1 MIRLTR
7 REKFGVIALATFTAA
22 WLLFA
27 YAVKP
32 AMGRLKTL
40 ARVMPEK
47 QRELR
52 ALRATADEYT
62 ALRNRLRDLSTRAA
76 QKKGAI
82 ELLPFLESLTR
93 QCRLAKKVAA
103 IKQQVSQPEP
113 NCRQTIV
120 EVKLENLTL
129 TELVDFLWKV
139 ESSKALASTKSLYIK
154 KDPTDTTLLDSMVE
168 IHTVELTQN

>member
-7 REKFGVIALATFTAA
+7 REKLGVITLATFTTA
-22 WLLFA
+22 WLLFV

-32 AMGRLKTL
+32 AMGRLETL

-47 QRELR
+47 QRDLR
-52 ALRATADEYT
+52 ALRAKADEYD
-62 ALRNRLRDLSTRAA
+62 ALRQRLRDLRTNTAPT
-76 QKKGAI
+76 KETI

-93 QCRLAKKVAA
+93 QCRLVKKVAA
-103 IKQQVSQPEP
+103 IKQHVSQPEP

-139 ESSKALASTKSLYIK
+139 ESSKALASIKSLYIK
-154 KDPTDTTLLDSMVE
+154 KNPTDTTLLDSVIE